1 MPIYSSTGEV
11 YEDEEQFLMNSPAPQ
26 ADYTGGRGPAKV
38 TVTPQ
43 RLNTEGLSQDMDWG
57 DGFPIVYKNVA
68 EMGSEQGIG
77 WEDWR
82 RSTNISEYSYPK
94 DLKLT
99 PNQWQTLEVRNV
111 LGSMFEQIATEPKDF
126 LKTMFPSLVSG
137 PWDAVLEEAGR
148 KMKEEDQIR
157 PVYKEL
163 ERLESWFQEAAL
175 QRKTGA
181 SGPPIPKEIEE
192 LLKKYNSYS
201 DDFLEPNWMDN
212 MIPPMEKATPPDTR
226 PPESM
231 RYNLFQNAP
240 QIDSKARTDVSS
252 TAPVPQ
258 VGGDVD
264 PNQIGQTETKS
275 GAERYQLW
283 PEKMVRDFATKLSN
297 SKQFLDLYLEGKIA
311 HDDPNLVNAV
321 TTLASTVGNLGLA
334 TAPLRTGS
342 VGTFGGTVGWSR
354 TDPQIP
360 ELMKRLEKAL
370 PDEEITK
377 LTGMWRGVDKKWRF
391 EIPDKDAKLNEP
403 VLKALIDDKPPEGM
417 VSSQGLQYILKHDTL
432 YKFYPEL
439 KDYRVEYVK
448 KLPPSLEGAW
458 AYFSKENKTIGIT
471 PGFVKLPKSDQTAVL
486 LHEIQHGLQDIEGFA
501 PGGNKT
507 QSKYWRKARELEP
520 WLDKAVKK
528 FHEDRPDKSVPLTDK
543 ERAIIAE
550 INEAGRKLQELD
562 DKAFG
567 EYWNLAGEKEA
578 RAVEDAYYKS
588 IKILNPKERAKAAAE
603 FQAYINS
610 KKARDPNVPK
620 GWDFT

>member
-11 YEDEEQFLMNSPAPQ
+11 YEDEEKFLMNVTSPQDNKGLTQKEFNQRFHANERGRDGWYEMPGDVSGHYKNLDEDYASIPSAVYSRMDKFLKDNNYKINEEKWSEFIATQRRSENIEDARDPLEVEYDRMMREEPTQTYERKLEEIPLQSGAAPAP
-26 ADYTGGRGPAKV
+26 
-38 TVTPQ
+38 
-43 RLNTEGLSQDMDWG
+43 
-57 DGFPIVYKNVA
+57 
-68 EMGSEQGIG
+68 
-77 WEDWR
+77 
-82 RSTNISEYSYPK
+82 
-94 DLKLT
+94 
-99 PNQWQTLEVRNV
+99 
-111 LGSMFEQIATEPKDF
+111 
-126 LKTMFPSLVSG
+126 
-137 PWDAVLEEAGR
+137 
-148 KMKEEDQIR
+148 
-157 PVYKEL
+157 
-163 ERLESWFQEAAL
+163 
-175 QRKTGA
+175 
-181 SGPPIPKEIEE
+181 
-192 LLKKYNSYS
+192 
-201 DDFLEPNWMDN
+201 
-212 MIPPMEKATPPDTR
+212 
-226 PPESM
+226 
-231 RYNLFQNAP
+231 QNAP
-240 QIDSKARTDVSS
+240 QIDSKPRTDDSS

-264 PNQIGQTETKS
+264 PNQIGQTETRS

-297 SKQFLDLYLEGKIA
+297 SKQFLDLYLEGKVA
-311 HDDPNLVNAV
+311 YDDPNLVNAV

-439 KDYRVEYVK
+439 KDYRVEYVN

-471 PGFVKLPKSDQTAVL
+471 PEFVKLPKSDQTAVL